1 MVREIFIRYVLPY
14 DDMKLSSYSSSLCG
28 SRLHMESLAN
38 LLRARVITVFRPQAA
53 PVIMIS
59 FKKKRHVPSPMGGGS
74 GQTTAGAHTM
84 PNFIKTAAVAV
95 AAALACAVAGAADF
109 SAQTIRLAHTAAV
122 SHAHHEAALQFAKNV
137 SERTGGKV
145 KVEVYPAGEL
155 GDQPA
160 LAEQVTLGA
169 LDSAVVSLGNLA
181 MYSKKLNAMTA
192 PFLFKDYDHAHRTI
206 DAFVMPWMNE
216 GLAQHDAV
224 GLSMF
229 DYGFRQTTTKGVPV
243 NSAADLKGVKIRV
256 PPATGLL
263 AAFDAVG
270 ANTQKIAYSELYTS
284 LKQGVVT
291 GEENPVFTILAD
303 SLFETQDELAL
314 TNHYFDCQVLL
325 FNKMFL
331 EGLQPELQA
340 ILKEEAVKAQNLT
353 RDRIS
358 HGEAAVIEELKK
370 KGMHVTNPDRDS
382 FVKLMKPA
390 YDKIG
395 ELAGK
400 DEMKKLLDAVEANR
414 AK

>member
-1 MVREIFIRYVLPY
+1 MRPTPKVLPRANYHTIYKIFIRDVLPNE
-14 DDMKLSSYSSSLCG
+14 DMKSPSSSTSLFG
-28 SRLHMESLAN
+28 NRLHMESLAN
-38 LLRARVITVFRPQAA
+38 LLPARVFTVFRPQAA
-53 PVIMIS
+53 PVIMIG
-59 FKKKRHVPSPMGGGS
+59 FTKRHVPSPMSGGS

-122 SHAHHEAALQFAKNV
+122 SHAHHEAAKNV

-243 NSAADLKGVKIRV
+243 NSAA
-256 PPATGLL
+256 TGLL

-270 ANTQKIAYSELYTS
+270 ANLNNTATTEIYTS

-331 EGLQPELQA
+331 DGLQPELQA

-353 RDRIS
+353 RDHIS

>member
-53 PVIMIS
+53 PVIMVS
-59 FKKKRHVPSPMGGGS
+59 FKKRHVPSPMGGGS

-84 PNFIKTAAVAV
+84 PNFIKTAAV
-95 AAALACAVAGAADF
+95 
-109 SAQTIRLAHTAAV
+109 AV

>member
-1 MVREIFIRYVLPY
+1 
-14 DDMKLSSYSSSLCG
+14 
-28 SRLHMESLAN
+28 
-38 LLRARVITVFRPQAA
+38 
-53 PVIMIS
+53 
-59 FKKKRHVPSPMGGGS
+59 
-74 GQTTAGAHTM
+74 M

-263 AAFDAVG
+263 
-270 ANTQKIAYSELYTS
+270 LS
-284 LKQGVVT
+284 L
-291 GEENPVFTILAD
+291 I
-303 SLFETQDELAL
+303 
-314 TNHYFDCQVLL
+314 H
-325 FNKMFL
+325 
-331 EGLQPELQA
+331 
-340 ILKEEAVKAQNLT
+340 I
-353 RDRIS
+353 
-358 HGEAAVIEELKK
+358 
-370 KGMHVTNPDRDS
+370 
-382 FVKLMKPA
+382 
-390 YDKIG
+390 
-395 ELAGK
+395 
-400 DEMKKLLDAVEANR
+400 
-414 AK
+414 

>member
-1 MVREIFIRYVLPY
+1 
-14 DDMKLSSYSSSLCG
+14 
-28 SRLHMESLAN
+28 
-38 LLRARVITVFRPQAA
+38 
-53 PVIMIS
+53 
-59 FKKKRHVPSPMGGGS
+59 
-74 GQTTAGAHTM
+74 M

-109 SAQTIRLAHTAAV
+109 SAQTIRLAHTAAI

-160 LAEQVTLGA
+160 L
-169 LDSAVVSLGNLA
+169 
-181 MYSKKLNAMTA
+181 TA

>member
-1 MVREIFIRYVLPY
+1 
-14 DDMKLSSYSSSLCG
+14 
-28 SRLHMESLAN
+28 
-38 LLRARVITVFRPQAA
+38 
-53 PVIMIS
+53 
-59 FKKKRHVPSPMGGGS
+59 MGGGS

-229 DYGFRQTTTKGVPV
+229 DYGFQTTTKGVPV

-353 RDRIS
+353 RDRI

>member
-1 MVREIFIRYVLPY
+1 
-14 DDMKLSSYSSSLCG
+14 
-28 SRLHMESLAN
+28 
-38 LLRARVITVFRPQAA
+38 
-53 PVIMIS
+53 
-59 FKKKRHVPSPMGGGS
+59 MGGGS

-370 KGMHVTNPDRDS
+370 MGMHVTNPDRDS

>member
-1 MVREIFIRYVLPY
+1 
-14 DDMKLSSYSSSLCG
+14 
-28 SRLHMESLAN
+28 
-38 LLRARVITVFRPQAA
+38 
-53 PVIMIS
+53 
-59 FKKKRHVPSPMGGGS
+59 MGGGS

-109 SAQTIRLAHTAAV
+109 SAQTIRLAHTAAI

-284 LKQGVVT
+284 LK
-291 GEENPVFTILAD
+291 
-303 SLFETQDELAL
+303 LAL